1 MSKSLHLSVQ
11 YARRPR
17 SWPKK
22 DLWYKWM
29 SIALEATSGY
39 VTLRLVDA
47 DEATTLNETYRKK
60 SYPTNILSFPYDDI
74 DDSDTIYGD
83 LVVCVPVVEKEIHDQ
98 NKSLEEHLAHLVI
111 HGMLHLQGYDH
122 EVEEDAQIMEAKE
135 IFLLNALGYADP
147 YNT

>member
-1 MSKSLHLSVQ
+1 MSKALHLSVQ

-22 DLWYKWM
+22 ELWHKWM
-29 SIALEATSGY
+29 SVALEAPSAY
-39 VTLRLVDA
+39 VTLRLVDT
-47 DEATTLNETYRKK
+47 DEAKTLNETYRQK
-60 SYPTNILSFPYDDI
+60 SYPTNILSFPYDDM

-83 LVVCVPVVEKEIHDQ
+83 LVVCVPVVEKEACDQ
-98 NKSLEEHLAHLVI
+98 SKSLEAHLAHLVI

-122 EVEEDAQIMEAKE
+122 EIEEEAQIMEAKE

-147 YNT
+147 YN